1 MQSTLKPLPLRRSAR
16 LAAVAAKQKPI
27 YMEGAPSRAETQAY
41 SDTLTP
47 LFAQQSDLPSGSPE
61 KVAHIVRIFETLMT
75 PMGSRVVAYHPV
87 LRAAIWGAMRR
98 ICDQAY
104 ALACGKPIFGL
115 TGRLGVFLEDVKK
128 EECYRASY
136 GRRH

>member
-1 MQSTLKPLPLRRSAR
+1 LTYGIMQSIKLRRSAR
-16 LAAVAAKQKPI
+16 LVGKQKPI

-47 LFAQQSDLPSGSPE
+47 LFAQQSALPSGSPE

-98 ICDQAY
+98 ICDEAY

>member
-1 MQSTLKPLPLRRSAR
+1 MSTIRRSAR
-16 LAAVAAKQKPI
+16 LLGKLKPV

-47 LFAQQSDLPSGSPE
+47 LFAQLPSKPANSPE
-61 KVAHIVRIFETLMT
+61 RVAHIVCIFETVMT
-75 PMGSRVVAYHPV
+75 PAGSRVVAYHPV
-87 LRAAIWGAMRR
+87 FRNELWAAIRR

-104 ALACGKPIFGL
+104 ALPCGKPIFGL
-115 TGRLGVFLEDVKK
+115 TGRLALFLEDVKK

>member
-1 MQSTLKPLPLRRSAR
+1 MQSIKLRRSAR
-16 LAAVAAKQKPI
+16 LVGKQKPI

-47 LFAQQSDLPSGSPE
+47 LFAQQSALPSGSPE

-98 ICDQAY
+98 ICDEAY

>member
-1 MQSTLKPLPLRRSAR
+1 MQSTLKPRRSAR
-16 LAAVAAKQKPI
+16 LVGKQKPI

-47 LFAQQSDLPSGSPE
+47 LFAQQSALPSGSPE
-61 KVAHIVRIFETLMT
+61 RVAHIVRIFETLMT
-75 PMGSRVVAYHPV
+75 PMGSRVVAYHPM
-87 LRAAIWGAMRR
+87 LRVAIWGAMRR
-98 ICDQAY
+98 ICDEAY
-104 ALACGKPIFGL
+104 ALPAAEARAGRPIFGL